1 MTFNATN
8 RQGEDVNGEAV
19 IMARATKILRNF
31 YRDSVSLM
39 QLSSTFAKLPG
50 VEQASAIMA
59 SANNISL
66 LKEAGLLG
74 ETIEAGAN
82 DLLIALQGDDEA
94 LAAAMA
100 AAESALNQNP
110 PPMSGNGKSSAMAP
124 RSIEMGLGNMVGA
137 TLALISTPGEYAA
150 AEAFKALRLGLNVML
165 FSDNVELKDEIALKR
180 FAQAHDLIVMGPDC
194 GTAIINGIP
203 LAFANVVRRGEIGV
217 VAASG
222 TGLQQVTCLIDRWGK
237 GISQAIGTGGHDL
250 HRDVGGIS
258 MLQGLKA
265 LAADQSTSVI
275 VLISK
280 PPSPEVAK
288 HVLDVAGGAGKPV
301 VVNFLGADPEGIRR
315 PNVFAARTLEDAA
328 AAAVALADGRR
339 PEEDRPERSPF
350 AMPLKLAPG
359 QQYLRG
365 LYSGGTFCYEASLLL
380 KKNLGQV
387 YSNTP
392 VDPEDRLDDV
402 WTSRGHTV
410 IDLGDDLFT
419 RGRPHPMIDHRLRNE
434 RILKEAGDPEVAVIL
449 LDVVLGYGSHP
460 DPASEMAPVIQ
471 KAKALADKAGRHL
484 VVVGFVCGTSLDPQD
499 LSKQEAALR
508 DAGVILAESNAQAVR
523 LAATVVSEPARVGG
537 LP

>member
-1 MTFNATN
+1 
-8 RQGEDVNGEAV
+8 
-19 IMARATKILRNF
+19 MARATKILRNF

-66 LKEAGLLG
+66 LKEAGLLTG
-74 ETIEAGAN
+74 TVEACAN
-82 DLLIALQGDDEA
+82 DLLIALQGDDDV
-94 LAAAMA
+94 LAAAMVEV
-100 AAESALNQNP
+100 ESALNNNP
-110 PPMSGNGKSSAMAP
+110 PPTSGNGKSSAMAP
-124 RSIEMGLGNMVGA
+124 RGIEMGLGEMVGA

-150 AEAFKALRLGLNVML
+150 AEALKALRLGLNVML
-165 FSDNVELKDEIALKR
+165 FSDNVELHDEIMLKR
-180 FAQAHDLIVMGPDC
+180 FAQDHDLIVMGPDC

-237 GISQAIGTGGHDL
+237 GVSQAIGTGGHDL
-250 HRDVGGIS
+250 HKDVGGIS

-265 LAADQSTSVI
+265 LATDQSTSVI

-288 HVLDVAGGAGKPV
+288 RVLDVAGTAGKPV
-301 VVNFLGADPEGIRR
+301 VVNFLGADQEGITR
-315 PNVFAARTLEDAA
+315 PNVFAARTLEEAA
-328 AAAVALADGRR
+328 AAAVALAEGRQ
-339 PEEDRPERSPF
+339 PEESPPKRPPF
-350 AMPLKLAPG
+350 AMPHKLVPG

-365 LYSGGTFCYEASLLL
+365 LYSGGTFCYEAALLL
-380 KKNLGQV
+380 KKNLRQV

-392 VDPEDRLDDV
+392 VNPEDRLADV
-402 WTSRGHTV
+402 WNSRGHTLL
-410 IDLGDDLFT
+410 DLGDDLFT

-460 DPASEMAPVIQ
+460 DPASEMAPVIRQ
-471 KAKALADKAGRHL
+471 AKALADKAGRHL

-499 LSKQEAALR
+499 LSKQEATLR
-508 DAGVILAESNAQAVR
+508 DAGVTLAESNAHAVF
-523 LAATVVSEPARVGG
+523 LAATVVLGPTTVGG
-537 LP
+537 MP

>member
-1 MTFNATN
+1 
-8 RQGEDVNGEAV
+8 
-19 IMARATKILRNF
+19 MARATKIIRNF

-59 SANNISL
+59 SANNLSL
-66 LKEAGLLG
+66 LKEAGLLTG
-74 ETIEAGAN
+74 TVEACAN
-82 DLLIALQGDDEA
+82 DLLIALQGDTDA
-94 LAAAMA
+94 LDAALA
-100 AAESALNQNP
+100 AAESALKQLP
-110 PPMSGNGKSSAMAP
+110 PSAVGNGKSGGITP

-137 TLALISTPGEYAA
+137 NLALISTPGEYAA
-150 AEAFKALRLGLNVML
+150 AEAFKALSLGLNVML
-165 FSDNVELKDEIALKR
+165 FSDNIELKDEIALKR
-180 FAQAHDLIVMGPDC
+180 YAQAHDLIVMGPDC

-203 LAFANVVRRGEIGV
+203 LAFANVVRRGGIGV

-258 MLQGLKA
+258 MLQGLNA

-280 PPSPEVAK
+280 PPSPEVAGR
-288 HVLDVAGGAGKPV
+288 VLEAAGRTGKPV
-301 VVNFLGADPEGIRR
+301 VVNFLGADPERIRR
-315 PNVFAARTLEDAA
+315 PNVFAAGTLEDAA
-328 AAAVALADGRR
+328 AAAVALADGRKPVDGGR
-339 PEEDRPERSPF
+339 KLPSF
-350 AMPLKLAPG
+350 AMPSKLSPE
-359 QQYLRG
+359 QRYIRG
-365 LYSGGTFCYEASLLL
+365 LYSGGTFCYEASLML
-380 KKNLGQV
+380 KKDLGQV

-392 VDPEDRLDDV
+392 VDPGDRLDDV
-402 WTSRGHTV
+402 WTSRKHTV

-460 DPASEMAPVIQ
+460 DPTSEIVPVIQ
-471 KAKALADKAGRHL
+471 KAKDSANKTGRHL
-484 VVVGFVCGTSLDPQD
+484 ATVGFVCGTSADPQN

-508 DAGVILAESNAQAVR
+508 EAGVILAESNAQAVR
-523 LAATVVSEPARVGG
+523 MATAIALGTGVVGSVS
-537 LP
+537 

>member
-1 MTFNATN
+1 
-8 RQGEDVNGEAV
+8 
-19 IMARATKILRNF
+19 
-31 YRDSVSLM
+31 
-39 QLSSTFAKLPG
+39 
-50 VEQASAIMA
+50 
-59 SANNISL
+59 
-66 LKEAGLLG
+66 
-74 ETIEAGAN
+74 
-82 DLLIALQGDDEA
+82 
-94 LAAAMA
+94 
-100 AAESALNQNP
+100 
-110 PPMSGNGKSSAMAP
+110 
-124 RSIEMGLGNMVGA
+124 
-137 TLALISTPGEYAA
+137 
-150 AEAFKALRLGLNVML
+150 
-165 FSDNVELKDEIALKR
+165 
-180 FAQAHDLIVMGPDC
+180 
-194 GTAIINGIP
+194 
-203 LAFANVVRRGEIGV
+203 
-217 VAASG
+217 
-222 TGLQQVTCLIDRWGK
+222 
-237 GISQAIGTGGHDL
+237 
-250 HRDVGGIS
+250 

-280 PPSPEVAK
+280 PPSPEVAER
-288 HVLDVAGGAGKPV
+288 VLDVAGGAGKPV

-339 PEEDRPERSPF
+339 PEEGRPERPPF
-350 AMPLKLAPG
+350 AMPPKLVLG

-392 VDPEDRLDDV
+392 VDSEDRLDDV

-508 DAGVILAESNAQAVR
+508 DAGVTLAESNAHAVH
-523 LAATVVSEPARVGG
+523 LAATVVLGPTTVGG
-537 LP
+537 IP

>member
-1 MTFNATN
+1 
-8 RQGEDVNGEAV
+8 
-19 IMARATKILRNF
+19 MARATKILRNF

-82 DLLIALQGDDEA
+82 DLLIALQGDDAA
-94 LAAAMA
+94 LTAAMA

-110 PPMSGNGKSSAMAP
+110 PPMSGNGKQSAMAP

-180 FAQAHDLIVMGPDC
+180 YAQAHDLIVMGPDC

-203 LAFANVVRRGEIGV
+203 LAFANVVRRGDIGV

-265 LAADQSTSVI
+265 LATDQSTSVI

-280 PPSPEVAK
+280 PPSAEVAK
-288 HVLDVAGGAGKPV
+288 RVLEVAGGAGKPV

-315 PNVFAARTLEDAA
+315 PNVFAAATLEDAA

-339 PEEDRPERSPF
+339 PEENKPKRPPF

-392 VDPEDRLDDV
+392 VDPKDRLDDV
-402 WTSRGHTV
+402 WTSKGHTV

-484 VVVGFVCGTSLDPQD
+484 AVVGFVCGTSLDPQD
-499 LSKQEAALR
+499 LSKQEATLR
-508 DAGVILAESNAQAVR
+508 DAGVTLAESNAQAVR
-523 LAATVVSEPARVGG
+523 LAATVVSEPTRVGG